1 MRARER
7 SCWTTKMIKDHEGIG
22 GFILAIA
29 GGLIYLMWPVSLW
42 LGIVCIAVYILH
54 CSKLYFE
61 RQHETGRWRAPLAKA
76 AKDLRDNALCIACG
90 LAALALVQLLLV
102 AVGSMA
108 DESTVRRWEDHLAGA
123 RDAVTSVLAFRYWWK
138 LWVALVVVTILF
150 RALTPVSFFTARR
163 KLIGRILLV
172 LNTMNAFTFFSAA
185 AVGSW

>member
-1 MRARER
+1 
-7 SCWTTKMIKDHEGIG
+7 
-22 GFILAIA
+22 
-29 GGLIYLMWPVSLW
+29 MWPVSLW

-138 LWVALVVVTILF
+138 LWVALVVLTILF
-150 RALTPVSFFTARR
+150 RALKPVSFVTARR